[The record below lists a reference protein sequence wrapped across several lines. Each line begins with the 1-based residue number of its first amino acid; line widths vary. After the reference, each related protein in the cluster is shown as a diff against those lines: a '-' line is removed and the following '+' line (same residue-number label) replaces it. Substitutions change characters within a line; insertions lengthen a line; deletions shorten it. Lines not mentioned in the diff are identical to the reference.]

1 MKIMG
6 EKVLW
11 AEETA
16 CKSLELEK
24 RKKNRNFREIEKIIT
39 TSSAKFAGEGMMAF
53 QS

>member
-16 CKSLELEK
+16 CKSPKLEK
-24 RKKNRNFREIEKIIT
+24 RKKKIATLEKLR
-39 TSSAKFAGEGMMAF
+39 K
-53 QS
+53 